1 MQSLRPTPKD
11 AIIDAAF
18 DVLADA
24 PGSSLAE
31 IAARAGVGRAT
42 LHRHF
47 AGREDL
53 IRTLALIAIEEMD
66 AAADAACAGVDSP
79 GEALRRTL
87 EAVIPL
93 GDRHWFLSREPLE
106 NDPAIAAEFDRL
118 MRETRELID
127 AAKDEGVFEQA
138 APTAWIAQAYDHL
151 VFAAWESVKAGE
163 ATHSQAAELA
173 WRTLT
178 IGLGGAG
185 MEKPK

>member
-1 MQSLRPTPKD
+1 MNESLRPSPKD
-11 AIIDAAF
+11 AIIEAAF
-18 DVLADA
+18 DVLAEA
-24 PGSSLAE
+24 PGASLAD

-66 AAADAACAGVDSP
+66 AAADAACEGVESH

-87 EAVIPL
+87 AAIIPL
-93 GDRHWFLSREPLE
+93 GDRHWFLSREPVDD
-106 NDPAIAAEFDRL
+106 DPVIAREFERL
-118 MRETRELID
+118 MRETGELIE
-127 AAKDEGVFEQA
+127 AAKSEGVFDEA

-151 VFAAWESVKAGE
+151 IFAAWESVKAGE
-163 ATHSQAAELA
+163 ATHSQAADLA

-178 IGLGGAG
+178 IGVGRN
-185 MEKPK
+185 